1 MRLVHRHTAIGAV
14 VSVVSL
20 SVAVALLG
28 PGGGVRA
35 DSGSVTTVVR
45 DAAAPAQVGTPD
57 PAFRTRRDTRAA
69 ARPTIG
75 ADQSGQQRARS
86 SALGKQSA
94 EISSAVEAAKMKA
107 AKAKAAKAKAAKE
120 QAAKEQAAKAKAAK
134 AKAAKEQAAKAKA
147 AKEQAA
153 KEQAAKEQ
161 AAKEQAAKAK
171 ADKAAADKRK
181 VAALGYDP
189 QVTDLHAIAG
199 QMMATKYGW
208 GAGEYSCFDKI
219 IVSESGW
226 NPHATNAS
234 SGAYGLPQALPGSKM
249 ASAGA
254 DWQTNPVTQ
263 IRWGLSYIR
272 SSYGSPCSAW
282 SFHLSHGWY

>member
-94 EISSAVEAAKMKA
+94 EISSAVEAAKT
-107 AKAKAAKAKAAKE
+107 
-120 QAAKEQAAKAKAAK
+120 KAAK

-153 KEQAAKEQ
+153 QAKAD
-161 AAKEQAAKAK
+161 KAK